1 MALGGFSTRKSR
13 LPVVSLIVLALAIIA
28 AVGANW
34 LAPHDPIHGELG
46 LRNLPPFWLE
56 GGSTDFL
63 LGTDQLG
70 RDLLSRLLFGA
81 RYSLSL
87 SLIAC
92 VLGMA
97 MGSILGLLSGWFG
110 GWVDEVVMRL
120 VDIFLSVPVVLV
132 ALVFVV
138 VTGPSFGLMI
148 GILITFLWIR
158 FARIVRGETLRL
170 RSLDHVMLARVSGA
184 STARILRVHIL
195 PGIRNTLVVVATLQL
210 GVLILLES
218 TLSFLG
224 AGIPPPTPSWGSMI
238 ADGRGH
244 LASAWWIST
253 IPGIAILLTLLAF
266 NLVGEWMRDALD
278 PRLR

>member
-120 VDIFLSVPVVLV
+120 VDIFLSVPIVLV